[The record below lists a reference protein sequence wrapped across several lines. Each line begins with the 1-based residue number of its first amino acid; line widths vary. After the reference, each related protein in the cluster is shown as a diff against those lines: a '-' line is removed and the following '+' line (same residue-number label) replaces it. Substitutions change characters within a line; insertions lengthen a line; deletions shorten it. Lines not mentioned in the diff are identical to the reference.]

1 VDPSAVDDWPTTE
14 PVILRTGTRGFRS
27 QSELTTTR
35 LFFRDRKLP
44 LDASSASCTLPIMPP
59 TAPRCIAVRLP
70 PPFLLPR
77 SLLPESVHTTQ
88 KRCMGIRS
96 IDRRPKSNPY
106 NVVPGI
112 DLLHSTPAAA
122 FQRKLLADAL
132 PLRTGALAIKKGMT
146 AFYDVESG
154 KRIPCTVLQLDRNQ
168 VVSHKTR
175 KRHGYYAVC
184 VGSGTIHSKNVT
196 KPMLGHFSVQGVSPK
211 RHQKEFRVRGVEG
224 LLPVGAEIRADW
236 FMVGQ
241 YVDTR
246 SNCKGKGFAGPM
258 KRWGFG
264 GQPRSH
270 GHSLS
275 HRSHGSIG
283 PSQGGGSRV
292 YPGKK
297 MAGNMGGQRNTVKSL
312 RVLQSDAE
320 NGIVVVHG
328 ECQLHK
334 VRNLG

>member
-1 VDPSAVDDWPTTE
+1 
-14 PVILRTGTRGFRS
+14 
-27 QSELTTTR
+27 
-35 LFFRDRKLP
+35 
-44 LDASSASCTLPIMPP
+44 MPP
-59 TAPRCIAVRLP
+59 TACRLVAIPLP

-77 SLLPESVHTTQ
+77 SVIRKSINTAQ

-96 IDRRPKSNPY
+96 IDRNPTPNPY

-112 DLLHSTPAAA
+112 EPLHATPAAA
-122 FQRKLLADAL
+122 FQRKLIADAL

-146 AFYDVESG
+146 AVYDVESG
-154 KRIPCTVLQLDRNQ
+154 TRIACTVLQLDRNQ

-184 VGSGTIHSKNVT
+184 VGSGTINPKNLT
-196 KPMLGHFSVQGVSPK
+196 KPLLGHYSVQGVSPK
-211 RHQKEFRVRGVEG
+211 RYQKEFRVRGAEG
-224 LLPVGAEIRADW
+224 LLPVGEEIRADW
-236 FMVGQ
+236 FAVGQ

-275 HRSHGSIG
+275 HRSHGSVG

-297 MAGNMGGQRNTVKSL
+297 MAGNMGGQRNTVQSL
-312 RVLQSDAE
+312 KVLQSDAE

-328 ECQLHK
+328 AVSGPKGCLVVIQDALKKPWIEPPPLPSSRVPETK
-334 VRNLG
+334 AAEKIPA